1 MQPPIRIRTLA
12 AAGAAAVVL
21 ASLSAA
27 EASANEADASIEVD
41 LTEARDI
48 SDELYGLFYE
58 DINHAADGGLYA
70 ELVQNRSFEF
80 AAADEASYTP
90 LTAWQAVSGSA
101 AVETANPLNEKN
113 PSYARVSGGTALVN
127 SGYNT
132 GMAFTAGESYDF
144 SVWADADAATELQVA
159 LVDAEG
165 NALSAPATVRI
176 PVAGEWTKAEAVLR
190 ADATST
196 TGRLMVTAADP
207 VSLDMVSLFPQDTF
221 LGRENGLR
229 ADLAQLI
236 ADLDPSFLR
245 FPGGCIVNT
254 GSFDPAGRERAYN
267 WKDTVGPVEERL
279 TNHNFWGYNQTYGLG
294 YYEYF
299 QFAEDIGAE
308 PLPVV
313 PVGVTGCGDSPEITD
328 PAELDRWV
336 QDTLDLIEFANGPS
350 DSEWGSLR
358 AEMGHPEPFGLEKIG
373 LGNEEYKDQYLV
385 NYPAFHDAIREA
397 HPDIEIVANSGVDD
411 AGDVFDRNWEFA
423 RQQGA
428 DLVDEHYY
436 NSPEWFFANN
446 ERYDSY
452 DRMGPHVFVG
462 EYASRSNTWW
472 SALSEASYLTGI
484 ERNGDVVDM
493 ASYAPLLSNIDYV
506 DWAPDMIWYDNH
518 RTVKSASYE
527 VQQLFSTHAGDQVLA
542 SELEADPIV
551 SPDIAGGI
559 GLATWNTAAAYDDVK
574 VTGADGSVLF
584 EDDFAT
590 GSDGWS
596 PGGNTAGAWQVTD
609 GAYTQTAL
617 VEDARSTAGSADWSN
632 YTMELKAT
640 KTAGSEGFLVMF
652 GVEGSDDYYW
662 WNLGGWNNTTSAV
675 EKASSGGKSTL
686 LNHDTVIETGRTYDL
701 KLEVNGRTITGY
713 VDGVQAF
720 SFVDEEQIEPLY
732 QVVTRNED
740 TGEIT
745 LKVVN
750 AQDQAVTTDIDLEGQ
765 RLKQRGEVTT
775 IACDPACDN
784 LLGEDQV
791 VYPVTEKVNHLGN
804 EFTYEFEPYS
814 VTFITLTPKGRH

>member
-1 MQPPIRIRTLA
+1 MKSPIRTRTLA

-21 ASLSAA
+21 ASLSATEASAHEA
-27 EASANEADASIEVD
+27 EASIDVD
-41 LTEARDI
+41 LRDATDI
-48 SDELYGLFYE
+48 SDDLYGLFYE

-80 AAADEASYTP
+80 SPADEGSYRP
-90 LTAWQAVSGSA
+90 LTAWTATGTVAVATTGG
-101 AVETANPLNEKN
+101 LNASN
-113 PSYARVSGGTALVN
+113 PSYLDAAAGARILN

-132 GMAFTAGESYDF
+132 GMVFTAGGTYEF
-144 SVWADADAATELQVA
+144 SVWAGAETATELQVA
-159 LVDAEG
+159 LVDAAG
-165 NALSAPATVRI
+165 TALSSTVTVPI
-176 PVAGEWTKAEAVLR
+176 GGDWTKYA
-190 ADATST
+190 ADLTATAAST
-196 TGRLMVTAADP
+196 TGRLAVTAVGDAD
-207 VSLDMVSLFPQDTF
+207 LDMVSLFPEDTF

-229 ADLAQLI
+229 PDLAELI
-236 ADLDPSFLR
+236 ADLYPSFLR

-254 GSFDPAGRERAYN
+254 GDFDRDGRERAYN

-279 TNHNFWGYNQTYGLG
+279 TNQNFWGYNQTYGLG

-313 PVGVTGCGDSPEITD
+313 PVGVTGCGQSAEITD
-328 PAELDRWV
+328 PAELDTWV
-336 QDTLDLIEFANGPS
+336 QDTLDLIEFANGPV
-350 DSEWGSLR
+350 DSEWGALR
-358 AEMGHPEPFGLEKIG
+358 AEMGHPEPFGLDKIG
-373 LGNEEYKDQYLV
+373 LGNEEYKEQFYV
-385 NYPAFHDAIREA
+385 NFPAFKDSIREA
-397 HPDIEIVANSGVDD
+397 YPDIEIIGNAGIDDSG
-411 AGDVFDRNWEFA
+411 AVFDRSWEFMREQEVDA
-423 RQQGA
+423 
-428 DLVDEHYY
+428 VDEHYY

-446 ERYDSY
+446 ERYDTY
-452 DRMGPHVFVG
+452 DRAGPHVFLG
-462 EYASRSNTWW
+462 EYASLSNTWW
-472 SALSEASYLTGI
+472 SALSEASYLTGV

-518 RTVKSASYE
+518 QTVKSASYE
-527 VQQLFSTHAGDQVLA
+527 IQKLFSTNAGDQVLA
-542 SELEADPIV
+542 SELDANPIV

-559 GLATWNTAAAYDDVK
+559 GLATWNTAASYDDVL
-574 VTGADGSVLF
+574 VTGADGATLF

-590 GSDGWS
+590 GADGWTV
-596 PGGNTAGAWQVTD
+596 GGNTAGVWEAAD
-609 GAYTQTAL
+609 GAYNQTAL

-675 EKASSGGKSTL
+675 EKSSNGAKSTL
-686 LNHDTVIETGRTYDL
+686 VNHDTVIETGRTYDL

-713 VDGVQAF
+713 VDGEQAF
-720 SFVDEEQIEPLY
+720 SIEDDSAIEPLY

-740 TGEIT
+740 TGEVTI
-745 LKVVN
+745 KVVN
-750 AQDQAVTTDIDLEGQ
+750 AQDQAITTDIDLEGQ

-775 IACDPACDN
+775 IACDPGCDN
-784 LLGEDQV
+784 MLGEDQV

-804 EFTYEFEPYS
+804 QFTYEFEPYS
-814 VTFITLTPKGRH
+814 VTFITLKPNGRH

>member
-1 MQPPIRIRTLA
+1 MKPPARTRAVTVAA
-12 AAGAAAVVL
+12 AAGIAIS
-21 ASLSAA
+21 SLSAA
-27 EASANEADASIEVD
+27 QVSAADAEASIKVD
-41 LTEARDI
+41 LDDATSI

-80 AAADEASYTP
+80 SPADENSYHP
-90 LTAWQAVSGSA
+90 LTGWTVTGTA
-101 AVETANPLNEKN
+101 AVAAEDGLNADN
-113 PSYARVSGGTALVN
+113 PSYLAAAAGSRIVN
-127 SGYNT
+127 SGYNS
-132 GMAFTAGESYDF
+132 GMAVTAGEAYDF
-144 SVWADADAATELQVA
+144 SVWARADQNANLTVQLLDADGTPVS
-159 LVDAEG
+159 G
-165 NALSAPATVRI
+165 TATVNTG
-176 PVAGEWTKAEAVLR
+176 AGEWVKLSTVLN
-190 ADATST
+190 AGT
-196 TGRLMVTAADP
+196 TTVNGRLAVTTDAAAD
-207 VSLDMVSLFPQDTF
+207 LDMVSLFPQDTF

-229 ADLAQLI
+229 KDLAELI

-254 GSFDPAGRERAYN
+254 GSFDPESRERAYN

-279 TNHNFWGYNQTYGLG
+279 TNQNFWGYNQSYGLG

-313 PVGVTGCGDSPEITD
+313 PVGTTGCGDSPEITD

-336 QDTLDLIEFANGPS
+336 QDTLDLIEFANGPV

-358 AEMGHPEPFGLEKIG
+358 AEMGHPEPFGLDRIG
-373 LGNEEYKDQYLV
+373 LGNEEYKDQFYV
-385 NYPAFHDAIREA
+385 NFPAFKEAIREA
-397 HPDIEIVANSGVDD
+397 YPDIEIIGNSGVDD
-411 AGDVFDRNWEFA
+411 SGAVFDRSWEFM
-423 RQQGA
+423 REQGVDA
-428 DLVDEHYY
+428 VDEHYY

-446 ERYDSY
+446 ARYDSY
-452 DRMGPHVFVG
+452 ERSGPHVFVG

-506 DWAPDMIWYDNH
+506 DWAPDMIWFDNH
-518 RTVKSASYE
+518 QTVKSASYE
-527 VQQLFSTHAGDQVLA
+527 VQKLFSTNAGDEVLA
-542 SELEADPIV
+542 STLDASPIQLE
-551 SPDIAGGI
+551 DINGGI
-559 GLATWNTAAAYDDVK
+559 GLATWNTAASYDDVT
-574 VTGADGSVLF
+574 VTAADGTELF
-584 EDDFAT
+584 SDDFST
-590 GSDGWS
+590 GSDGWTV
-596 PGGNTAGAWQVTD
+596 GGNTAGAWSVSD
-609 GAYTQTAL
+609 GAYQQTAL

-675 EKASSGGKSTL
+675 EKAGNGAKSTL
-686 LNHDTVIETGRTYDL
+686 VNHDTVIETGRTYDL
-701 KLEVNGRTITGY
+701 KIEVDGRTITGY

-720 SFVDEEQIEPLY
+720 TVEDKEAIEPLY
-732 QVVTRNED
+732 QVVTRDEE
-740 TGEIT
+740 TGAIT

-750 AQDQAVTTDIDLEGQ
+750 AQDQAVTTDVELEGQ
-765 RLKQRGEVTT
+765 RLNGKGEVTT
-775 IACDPACDN
+775 MACDPGCDN
-784 LLGEDQV
+784 MLGQDQV
-791 VYPVTEKVNHLGN
+791 AYPTTETVKGLGN

-814 VTFITLTPKGRH
+814 VTFITLTPKGHK